1 MSQGSQ
7 GFRVQTLGGLAVVA
21 TTGAAVGQQRRRLAL
36 LALLAAS
43 SERGMTRDRIVSLLS
58 PESPTDAARHSL
70 HQLLYYLRQQL
81 GDEAFLGTDPLR
93 LNPAVVTS
101 DVSQFEQ
108 ALDRGELTSAIAI
121 YRGPFLDGFH
131 LNLNTFE
138 EWVASERQRFAM
150 MHSDAIRALAG
161 ECEAA
166 GDHPKA
172 VTWWRQLVTLD
183 PLSGGATLGLMRALT
198 AAGDASAALRHARV
212 HSALV
217 QTELGGRPEA
227 EVEAFAAR
235 LQLGGRDARS
245 AGGALATS
253 DAATPS
259 ADWLQHTRRRNGET
273 PQADVA
279 LTRRVNRLA
288 LLPLRSGGTESGA
301 RLVAEGLTR
310 EMISSLARA
319 GVSVIGY
326 RSVAAYTTPN
336 GPLREIARTLD
347 VDAIGTGRLVR
358 DDGRIELQLKV
369 ASPRGETLWVHS
381 IGVEAGAVSRL
392 ASDAAQALAGWILG
406 SSTQSRTRQ
415 IAATP
420 VTSPE
425 AYTNY
430 LLGMREAYRATA
442 STMKRSLDL
451 LEEAIVSDGSFAL
464 AHAGLGFALMT
475 AIDYAILPADEAF
488 RRADPAIARAL
499 SLDPN
504 LAVAHLAKAR
514 LLQLRDWNWTDAEA
528 EYRTAIDLEPNA
540 LSYATY
546 GWFLEWY
553 MGRAEEGVA
562 MGERAVQIEPSSAAA
577 HGALAWRLRGAD
589 QLARAAD
596 EARIALALDPNLIDG
611 HWVLAEVCLRCGQF
625 AEAEQ
630 SARRYVDAGGDVPAN
645 STTLGEILARTGR
658 TSEANAYAARLS
670 LLATRDGPSLIAL
683 ARTEMSLGRHD
694 RALTLLEQAVREHVF
709 TIPFQPYWDP
719 IRSDP
724 RFQAVMRAQGL

>member
-1 MSQGSQ
+1 
-7 GFRVQTLGGLAVVA
+7 
-21 TTGAAVGQQRRRLAL
+21 
-36 LALLAAS
+36 
-43 SERGMTRDRIVSLLS
+43 MTRDRIVSLLS
-58 PESPTDAARHSL
+58 PESPTAAARHSL
-70 HQLLYYLRQQL
+70 HQLLYYLRKQL
-81 GDEAFLGTDPLR
+81 GVDAFLGTDPLR
-93 LNPAVVTS
+93 LNPAVVDS
-101 DVSQFEQ
+101 DVSEFEQ
-108 ALDRGELTSAIAI
+108 ALERDELITAVAI

-138 EWVASERQRFAM
+138 DWVDLERQR
-150 MHSDAIRALAG
+150 LAG
-161 ECEAA
+161 MHGDALRRLAVECEAD
-166 GDHPKA
+166 GDYPKA
-172 VTWWRQLVTLD
+172 VTWWRRLVALD
-183 PLSGGATLGLMRALT
+183 PLSGGAALGLMRALS
-198 AAGDASAALRHARV
+198 AAGDASAALHHARI
-212 HSALV
+212 HSAVV
-217 QTELGGRPEA
+217 QTELGGRPDA
-227 EVEAFAAR
+227 EIEAFAAR
-235 LQLGGRDARS
+235 LQPSGRAKRF
-245 AGGALATS
+245 
-253 DAATPS
+253 
-259 ADWLQHTRRRNGET
+259 
-273 PQADVA
+273 
-279 LTRRVNRLA
+279 A
-288 LLPLRSGGTESGA
+288 LLPLRTTGSGSDA
-301 RLVAEGLTR
+301 SFVADGLTR
-310 EMISSLARA
+310 EMISSLTRA
-319 GVSVIGY
+319 GVAVIGY
-326 RSVAAYTTPN
+326 RSVAAYTTPAAS
-336 GPLREIARTLD
+336 LREIARRLD
-347 VDAIGTGRLVR
+347 VDAIATGTLVR
-358 DDGRIELQLKV
+358 SDGRIELQMEV
-369 ASPRGETLWVHS
+369 ASPQGENLWVHS
-381 IGVEAGAVSRL
+381 TTVAANAVSTL
-392 ASDAAQALAGWILG
+392 ASDAAQPLADWILG
-406 SSTQSRTRQ
+406 SGAQSRTRQ
-415 IAATP
+415 VAATP

-464 AHAGLGFALMT
+464 AHAGLGFALMM

-514 LLQLRDWNWTDAEA
+514 LLQLRDWNWKDAEV

-540 LSYATY
+540 LSYSTY

-553 MGRAEEGVA
+553 VGRAEEGVA

-611 HWVLAEVCLRCGQF
+611 HWVLAEVSLRTGQF

-630 SARRYVDAGGDVPAN
+630 SARRYIDAGGDVPAN

-658 TSEANAYAARLS
+658 TTEANAYATRLA

-683 ARTEMSLGRHD
+683 ARTEMSLCRHD